1 MRKLNVH
8 QLKSDTYKSYWYEAT
23 RKKGYS
29 GTGVMTK
36 YKPIQVKYGMGIEKH
51 DNEGR
56 VLTLEYEKFYL
67 ITCYTPNSEEGLERI
82 KYRVVEWD
90 KDFFAFVN
98 KLKEQKDIILCG
110 DLNLSHN
117 PIEVILILLENYILI
132 SENIPFSLRKFLN
145 EKLVIS
151 GGGQIIL

>member
-36 YKPIQVKYGMGIEKH
+36 YKPIQVKYGMGTEKH

-67 ITCYTPNSEEGLERI
+67 ITC
-82 KYRVVEWD
+82 
-90 KDFFAFVN
+90 
-98 KLKEQKDIILCG
+98 
-110 DLNLSHN
+110 
-117 PIEVILILLENYILI
+117 
-132 SENIPFSLRKFLN
+132 
-145 EKLVIS
+145 
-151 GGGQIIL
+151 